1 MNLKIIEVPN
11 PILRQIS
18 QPVDVVDDETRAFLS
33 DMLETMYQA
42 NGAGLAAPQV
52 SVLKR
57 MVVIDAARKGEKPC
71 PYKMVNPKIVWHS
84 DDLQECQEG
93 CLSIPNQ
100 YAPVQRFLAVKV
112 EYLDENGKPCV
123 LEAEGFLAV
132 AVQHELDHLDGIVF
146 IDHLSKLRQKMM
158 LKKQEKRQKRLLLNE
173 QEEGICD

>member
-1 MNLKIIEVPN
+1 MKLKIIELPN

-18 QPVDVVDDETRAFLS
+18 QEVDGVDTDTKKLLA
-33 DMLETMYQA
+33 DMLETMYEA

-52 SVLKR
+52 GILKR
-57 MVVIDAARKGEKPC
+57 MVVIDAARKGEVPT
-71 PYKMVNPKIVWHS
+71 PYKMVNTKIVWHS
-84 DDLQECQEG
+84 DEMQECQEG

-112 EYLDENGKPCV
+112 EYLDENGKPCI

-158 LKKQEKRQKRLLLNE
+158 IKKQEKRQKRLALAESE
-173 QEEGICD
+173 QE